1 MATIPAPT
9 RADWVDARLR
19 GEILAGRLAPGARL
33 VVADLAARY
42 GVSPT
47 PLREALRRLAAEG
60 FVDWPP
66 QRGARVASATRR
78 DAEDLYELRL
88 ALEPVALGQSIRVG
102 RDDPTFAAEVRA
114 SLDDFLGA
122 TADVGTVLEAH
133 RGFHAVLM
141 SRCPNRPML
150 SAIDRYAQQSMR
162 FQMLATAGRAGR
174 RDLDAEH
181 RRLAATVIEGRDDDG
196 VRVLTEHLA
205 GSLHELRA
213 GSS

>member
-1 MATIPAPT
+1 MPTTPAPT

-19 GEILAGRLAPGARL
+19 TEILDGRLAPGARL

-47 PLREALRRLAAEG
+47 PLREALRRLSAEG

-88 ALEPVALGQSIRVG
+88 ALEPVALGQSIRIG
-102 RDDPTFAAEVRA
+102 RDDPTYSDAVRVA
-114 SLDDFLGA
+114 LGDFRGA
-122 TADVGTVLEAH
+122 TAEIGTVLEAH
-133 RGFHAVLM
+133 RSFHAVLM

-150 SAIDRYAQQSMR
+150 TAIDRYAQQSMR

-181 RRLAATVIEGRDDDG
+181 RSLAAAALEGRDEDG
-196 VRVLTEHLA
+196 VRLLTDHLA
-205 GSLHELRA
+205 GSLTELRA
-213 GSS
+213 GTD